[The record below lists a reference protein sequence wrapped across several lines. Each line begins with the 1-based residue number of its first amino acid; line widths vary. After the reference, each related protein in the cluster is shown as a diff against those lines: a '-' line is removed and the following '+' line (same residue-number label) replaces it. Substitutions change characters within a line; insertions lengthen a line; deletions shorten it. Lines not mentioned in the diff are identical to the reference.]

1 MLITCEHGGN
11 TIPVRYAPL
20 FHGTQKLL
28 KSHRGH
34 DIGALNLAR
43 YLARHLRAPLHYST
57 VSRLLVDLNRSPH
70 HRQLFSSQ
78 TRVLDPASRTAVLAR
93 YYSPYRGAV
102 EKRIVQ
108 MIARG
113 RSVVHVSAHS
123 FTPVFDSKTR
133 MADIGLLYDPARRGE
148 RLFCTRFQ
156 DALSDF
162 APTLRVRRNYPY
174 KGTADGF
181 TTYLRKIFSGT
192 HYAGIELEVNQ
203 RFFLDAKPAWGG
215 IRLNILRALTTI
227 FG

>member
-1 MLITCEHGGN
+1 M
-11 TIPVRYAPL
+11 
-20 FHGTQKLL
+20 
-28 KSHRGH
+28 
-34 DIGALNLAR
+34 
-43 YLARHLRAPLHYST
+43 
-57 VSRLLVDLNRSPH
+57 
-70 HRQLFSSQ
+70 
-78 TRVLDPASRTAVLAR
+78 LAR